1 NGGKNSLNR
10 LIRCVCGKKIGPDP
24 RNFNQRVSL
33 GRNDL
38 LIRTFLRRPPRLF
51 KNEGIGWALRHF
63 RVSENDKKGTQM
75 FLNVIVIVSPLKPTS
90 SVFRR

>member
-1 NGGKNSLNR
+1 MGEISVKTGNNARNGGKNSLNR

-38 LIRTFLRRPPRLF
+38 LIRTFQRGHPPLSQLSCLLEVR
-51 KNEGIGWALRHF
+51 
-63 RVSENDKKGTQM
+63 GTGRIK
-75 FLNVIVIVSPLKPTS
+75 LWDSGEAGHL
-90 SVFRR
+90 

>member
-1 NGGKNSLNR
+1 MGEISVKTGNNARNGGKNSLNR

-38 LIRTFLRRPPRLF
+38 LIRTFPS
-51 KNEGIGWALRHF
+51 RH
-63 RVSENDKKGTQM
+63 RKIT
-75 FLNVIVIVSPLKPTS
+75 
-90 SVFRR
+90 VFRIGDKVLAKDIFIIHRNSFCM

>member
-38 LIRTFLRRPPRLF
+38 LIRTFLNRMDKMVAISASMCLREKNRPRSAKF
-51 KNEGIGWALRHF
+51 
-63 RVSENDKKGTQM
+63 
-75 FLNVIVIVSPLKPTS
+75 
-90 SVFRR
+90 

>member
-1 NGGKNSLNR
+1 GGKNSLNR

-38 LIRTFLRRPPRLF
+38 LIRTFLIKHMARRTLKLFVKNETPPKVTHEDLVKNRPRSPVRPPIPATAKTPDLP
-51 KNEGIGWALRHF
+51 ERH
-63 RVSENDKKGTQM
+63 
-75 FLNVIVIVSPLKPTS
+75 
-90 SVFRR
+90 

>member
-1 NGGKNSLNR
+1 IIFSQD
-10 LIRCVCGKKIGPDP
+10 I
-24 RNFNQRVSL
+24 
-33 GRNDL
+33 
-38 LIRTFLRRPPRLF
+38 RRPPRLF

-90 SVFRR
+90 SVFRRRKAHLLWFCGENDHSHFSPLYDPSR

>member
-1 NGGKNSLNR
+1 M
-10 LIRCVCGKKIGPDP
+10 
-24 RNFNQRVSL
+24 
-33 GRNDL
+33 
-38 LIRTFLRRPPRLF
+38 
-51 KNEGIGWALRHF
+51 RHF